1 MSSSSSSSST
11 TEAHQPTPYK
21 QIRAHLS
28 DSTSSDSENESE
40 QTITVYQAYNRTI
53 AEAAVSSQKLNASP
67 KFKVNSRMTWI
78 KPSWGWMLYR
88 SGYSYKDPGQERIL
102 ALKMRLADFWGL
114 LRRAELTHTSE
125 ARFVGVRARFLG
137 DMEGSSAGKEPIL
150 EEGLDAQLNVEAD
163 GDCSED
169 ANPTRDGDQRQSNKE
184 ETSKGQGQ
192 GRGRGRANRR
202 DKRKLKEQRTTP
214 NWKEKSGKVKVQWDP
229 ERSIRLERLDY
240 RSIQIGIPGS
250 LTEKWCEEMIVG
262 IEDVTDKARELKRVL
277 DLEADRP
284 WEWTELKELVR
295 MGLVPVEREVQVPED
310 IRVLLGMDLPEAV
323 SEEV

>member
-1 MSSSSSSSST
+1 MSSSPPSSSSST
-11 TEAHQPTPYK
+11 TEAHQRIPYK

-28 DSTSSDSENESE
+28 DPTSSDSENESE
-40 QTITVYQAYNRTI
+40 QTITVYQAYNRAI

-102 ALKMRLADFWGL
+102 ALKMRLNDFWDL
-114 LRRAELTHTSE
+114 LRRAELTHT
-125 ARFVGVRARFLG
+125 
-137 DMEGSSAGKEPIL
+137 
-150 EEGLDAQLNVEAD
+150 N
-163 GDCSED
+163 
-169 ANPTRDGDQRQSNKE
+169 
-184 ETSKGQGQ
+184 
-192 GRGRGRANRR
+192 
-202 DKRKLKEQRTTP
+202 KRKLTEQQTTP
-214 NWKEKSGKVKVQWDP
+214 NWREKSDKVKVQWDP

-295 MGLVPVEREVQVPED
+295 LGLVPVEREVQVPED
-310 IRVLLGMDLPEAV
+310 IRVLLGMELPDVV

>member
-1 MSSSSSSSST
+1 MSPSSSSSSST
-11 TEAHQPTPYK
+11 TEANQPIPYK

-28 DSTSSDSENESE
+28 DSTSSSSENESE
-40 QTITVYQAYNRTI
+40 QTITVYQAYNRAI

-67 KFKVNSRMTWI
+67 KFKVNARMTWI

-88 SGYSYKDPGQERIL
+88 SGYSYKDSRQERIL
-102 ALKMRLADFWGL
+102 ALKMRLNDFWNL

-125 ARFVGVRARFLG
+125 ARFVGVRARA
-137 DMEGSSAGKEPIL
+137 S
-150 EEGLDAQLNVEAD
+150 
-163 GDCSED
+163 
-169 ANPTRDGDQRQSNKE
+169 RRDQR
-184 ETSKGQGQ
+184 
-192 GRGRGRANRR
+192 
-202 DKRKLKEQRTTP
+202 KLTEQQPR
-214 NWKEKSGKVKVQWDP
+214 EKSDKVKVQWDP

-284 WEWTELKELVR
+284 WEWTELEELVR
-295 MGLVPVEREVQVPED
+295 LGLVPGEREVQVPED
-310 IRVLLGMDLPEAV
+310 IRVLLGMDLPDVV
-323 SEEV
+323 SEQV